1 MELKFFNP
9 FAETLV
15 GENRLPHW
23 DQPGVTYFITF
34 RLADSLPAPLLA
46 QWREERE
53 AWLKWNPEPWSREQE
68 ALYHKKFSGALER
81 WLDEGHG
88 ECLLRQQ
95 DVREAVEDVFTKFDG
110 ERYQHHAWVLM
121 PNHAHLLFTM
131 SEGIELSK
139 LLKAW
144 KGASS
149 RAVGL
154 VLRKSG
160 VIESGMRK
168 AQSSS
173 RVPSRHHNTREA
185 TIQLKCRFAGVV
197 EAAKGLASYF
207 PLLIIAAEVDVG
219 GCVVAKV
226 VFRPPG
232 AGHGTFLEMCKVYP
246 QQSSD
251 CEAAGRRIHAVSQ
264 RGSAPSTRL
273 KARLRRAAQFKRY
286 PRNRWPTSQRF

>member
-154 VLRKSG
+154 VLRKSMS
-160 VIESGMRK
+160 EDALWQK
-168 AQSSS
+168 
-173 RVPSRHHNTREA
+173 
-185 TIQLKCRFAGVV
+185 
-197 EAAKGLASYF
+197 SYF
-207 PLLIIAAEVDVG
+207 DRLVRDTEHFWKCVKYIRNNPAIAKLREGAYTLYLSEEVRQALG
-219 GCVVAKV
+219 
-226 VFRPPG
+226 
-232 AGHGTFLEMCKVYP
+232 
-246 QQSSD
+246 
-251 CEAAGRRIHAVSQ
+251 
-264 RGSAPSTRL
+264 
-273 KARLRRAAQFKRY
+273 
-286 PRNRWPTSQRF
+286 